1 MKQPTQAKGV
11 DAAKSRGPFFKKG
24 GKQGFFRSGKAD
36 QPFFAGPG
44 GSRGAIQ
51 TKLTVG
57 QPNDIYEKEADAMAD
72 KVVQRMSDPGSEQVQ
87 QKSESGE
94 ASAGMVQLKCAHC
107 EEEEKKLQKKP
118 DAGGGAGVAAP
129 SIESAIQ
136 SSRGSGSPLPDGTR
150 KQMESGFGTDFSGV
164 RIHNDQSSA
173 QLSQQ
178 LNAQA
183 FTTGQDIYFNSGKY
197 NTNHTAGQHLLAHE
211 LTHVVQQD
219 SKQSS
224 AKGLKKSEAHAIRG
238 SWQIA
243 TIFPDDHPPTDGNCH
258 VYLGGRRIDHW
269 SGIVPGMRHL
279 YIDYY
284 KNSTDYGVIEAGPV
298 PPSATTG
305 GGTSGAWVKPSTWES
320 RGVQWELQP
329 DDCPAFIDCLKS
341 STASYNSAGHTYH
354 ATHGPNSNSFAWWVL
369 NSCGIN
375 IGYMMSSYPYLGYD
389 YWSTHTASS
398 ATSAPSATGT
408 VQKKCAHCA
417 QEERIQPKPIFE
429 SEAEGDKQIRKQGKK
444 GGSKETKEEF
454 EQRVLTMAGQRFQS
468 NAVNLEKWEQ
478 FIDSSFD
485 DVALQ
490 AQVEGERTLDL
501 YQGANERNR
510 QPNFEAW
517 CNTRGP
523 NQRQV
528 EEDVMTGSIHGACQ
542 YCHSS
547 KDAYERDNKLLEAR
561 GFTGDDALPN
571 PKEMLQFDAAYS
583 EAFRTGRNT
592 GMQIP
597 ALPFRGYSAGEVN
610 ANTKRMQTWSDQ
622 HKAIGPAA
630 GSDGKAGS
638 GQQPAPQ
645 TPKPA
650 STQVSYRRSGLCGD
664 APPAEET
671 PQPPVMDPAKVGPC
685 AEVAMNAIGRIWP
698 VLEPLGPSGYRVLPK
713 DVFTKLYDSP
723 PSVIRST
730 IKKNIAAR
738 QAGYKNQINKIA
750 SGGADYLDYCRI
762 VDELISSTNE
772 DVRLQVIWERVNQ
785 EMVDDI
791 VDFLIGVFTFLSIL
805 LMFIFPPAG
814 LLFGALAG
822 GMMMAR
828 GAVNVSRGHR
838 FQQGIGAG
846 VNTPDQEAS
855 ADALVVSG
863 YMDFVMGALQVGLSA
878 IGAKGAPE
886 EEGLV
891 RTGPAKSGTSG
902 WKPRNTPA
910 GQMWTNAKYP
920 NVAFW
925 RNGTMWE
932 VTNSAG
938 EVIAHGS
945 ITPSGYWVVIGDR
958 PIAALPPGEVAAG
971 KAPAT
976 DAMVPDKGPG
986 ALGGGPKPRA
996 LAPGAD
1002 PVPVVPK
1009 SPSGGRLPIPK
1020 EWKIF
1025 DPRYNDEFRN
1035 ELEALRGNDDLGF
1048 DRKLRGGEGQ
1058 LFRGKTLGKALK
1070 RWYKST
1076 LAKSFAESLR
1086 LMKGARALVES
1097 DPVLAADLEVAGIDK
1112 AGGDW
1117 ILRDFDPDSFEILED
1132 DLKDPEISAARARVM
1147 DRLSLKNGELAKTMR
1162 LRLKAKSINVH
1173 WSPAKGKILIIDMQ

>member
-1 MKQPTQAKGV
+1 MMKQTEPAKGV
-11 DAAKSRGPFFKKG
+11 DAAKSRGSFFKKG
-24 GKQGFFRSGKAD
+24 GGQGFFGSGKPD
-36 QPFFAGPG
+36 QSFFAG
-44 GSRGAIQ
+44 SGAASPAVIQ
-51 TKLTVG
+51 PKLTVG
-57 QPNDIYEKEADAMAD
+57 QPNDIYEKEADEMAG

-87 QKSESGE
+87 QKGESGVP
-94 ASAGMVQLKCAHC
+94 SAGMVQLKCAHC
-107 EEEEKKLQKKP
+107 EQDEKLQRKP

-150 KQMESGFGTDFSGV
+150 KQMESGFGADFSGV
-164 RIHNDQSSA
+164 RIHNDPSSA

-219 SKQSS
+219 SRQSS
-224 AKGLKKSEAHAIRG
+224 AKGLKKSDEHAIRG

-258 VYLGGRRIDHW
+258 VFLGGRRIDHW
-269 SGIVPGMRHL
+269 SGVVPGMRHL

-305 GGTSGAWVKPSTWES
+305 GGKSGAWVKPSTWES

-341 STASYNSAGHTYH
+341 STASYNSAGYTYH
-354 ATHGPNSNSFAWWVL
+354 ATQGPNSNSFAWWVL

-375 IGYMMSSYPYLGYD
+375 IGYMLSPYPYLGYD
-389 YWSTHTASS
+389 YWPTHPASS
-398 ATSAPSATGT
+398 AVSAPSATGT
-408 VQKKCAHCA
+408 VQMKCAHCA

-429 SEAEGDKQIRKQGKK
+429 SEAEGDKRIRKQGKK
-444 GGSKETKEEF
+444 GGTKETIGEF
-454 EQRVLTMAGQRFQS
+454 EQRVLIMAEQRFQS

-485 DVALQ
+485 DVGLQ

-501 YQGANERNR
+501 YQDANERNR

-523 NQRQV
+523 NQRLVQ
-528 EEDVMTGSIHGACQ
+528 EDVMTGFIHGPCQ

-547 KDAYERDNKLLEAR
+547 KEAYERDNKLLEAR

-583 EAFRTGRNT
+583 EAFRMGRDA
-592 GMQIP
+592 GIQIP
-597 ALPFRGYSAGEVN
+597 VLPFRGYSAGEVN
-610 ANTKRMQTWSDQ
+610 ANTYRMQAWSDQ
-622 HKAIGPAA
+622 HKAIQPAA
-630 GSDGKAGS
+630 ASGGKAS
-638 GQQPAPQ
+638 SASQPAPQ
-645 TPKPA
+645 RPKPA
-650 STQVSYRRSGLCGD
+650 STQVSYRRSGICRD
-664 APPAEET
+664 APSAEET
-671 PQPPVMDPAKVGPC
+671 PQPPVMDPARVGPC
-685 AEVAMNAIGRIWP
+685 TEIAMNAIGRIRP

-723 PSVIRST
+723 PSVIRSI
-730 IKKNIAAR
+730 IKNNIAAR
-738 QAGYKNQINKIA
+738 QAGYKHQINKIR
-750 SGGADYLDYCRI
+750 SGSADYLDFCRI
-762 VDELISSTNE
+762 VDELIASTNA
-772 DVRLQVIWERVNQ
+772 DVRLRV
-785 EMVDDI
+785 MVEKAAYDVLEEI
-791 VDFLIGVFTFLSIL
+791 VDLIIGALTFMSII

-822 GMMMAR
+822 GMMMVR
-828 GAVNVSRGHR
+828 GPVNVSRGRR
-838 FQQGIGAG
+838 FQEGIGAG
-846 VNTPDQEAS
+846 VNTPEQEAN

-878 IGAKGAPE
+878 IGAKGAPA

-902 WKPRNTPA
+902 WSPTNTHA

-920 NVAFW
+920 NTAFW
-925 RNGTMWE
+925 REGTMWTA
-932 VTNSAG
+932 TNSAG
-938 EVIAHGS
+938 EVIAHGA
-945 ITPSGYWVVIGDR
+945 ITPSGYWVVIGDV
-958 PIAALPPGEVAAG
+958 PVGALPPGGVAAG
-971 KAPAT
+971 EAPAT
-976 DAMVPDKGPG
+976 AAMVPDQGPG
-986 ALGGGPKPRA
+986 AMAGGPKPRA
-996 LAPGAD
+996 LAPGAG

-1009 SPSGGRLPIPK
+1009 SPSVGNLPIPK

-1025 DPRYNDEFRN
+1025 DPRYNDEFRE
-1035 ELEALRGNDDLGF
+1035 ELQGFRGDDDLGF

-1058 LFRGKTLGKALK
+1058 LFRGKTLGKVLK

-1076 LAKSFAESLR
+1076 LDKKFAESVR
-1086 LMKGARALVES
+1086 LLKGARAVVGS
-1097 DPVLAADLEVAGIDK
+1097 DPELAADLEIVGIDK
-1112 AGGDW
+1112 QGGDW
-1117 ILRDFDPDSFEILED
+1117 IMRDFDPDSIELND
-1132 DLKDPEISAARARVM
+1132 GLKDPEISAARARVM
-1147 DRLSLKNGELAKTMR
+1147 NRLSQKNDEFSRTMRQRLKND
-1162 LRLKAKSINVH
+1162 SINAH
-1173 WSPAKGKILIIDMQ
+1173 WSPGKKKLLVIDMQ